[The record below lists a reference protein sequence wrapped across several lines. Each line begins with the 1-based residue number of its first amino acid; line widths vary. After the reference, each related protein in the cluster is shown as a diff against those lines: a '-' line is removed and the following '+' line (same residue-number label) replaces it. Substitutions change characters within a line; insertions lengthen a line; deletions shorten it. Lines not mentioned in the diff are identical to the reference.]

1 MPLHHTAASASA
13 PSRAALPLLVTMG
26 DASGIGPE
34 IIAKAAAA
42 GELRDAVVVG
52 DIAVLRRA
60 VAACGLWLPVAA
72 LEHPSDLAACPRDA
86 LAVCQPAGLE
96 RGLAALP
103 FGAVAARAGA
113 AAARSIEQAVA
124 WMREGAG
131 RAIVTAPIHKEA
143 LSAAGVA
150 FPGHTEMLQALA
162 AAPGEPP
169 PPVRMMLAND
179 ELRVVLV
186 TIHMSLR
193 RAIDALS
200 TQGIVDTLAI
210 AHAAGLRFGLAAPRI
225 AVAGLNPHA
234 GEGGLF
240 GDEEALLIAPA
251 IAQAR
256 AAGIDAS
263 GPFAPDTVFMR
274 ARDAANK
281 PGEFDFVVAM
291 THDHGLIPVKY
302 LGVEQGVNVTLGLPF
317 VRTSP
322 DHGTAFDIAG
332 RGIADPAS
340 LVAAA
345 KMARRLAP

>member
-1 MPLHHTAASASA
+1 
-13 PSRAALPLLVTMG
+13 
-26 DASGIGPE
+26 
-34 IIAKAAAA
+34 
-42 GELRDAVVVG
+42 VVG
-52 DIAVLRRA
+52 DPGVLRRA
-60 VAACGLWLPVAA
+60 VAACGLQMPLAV
-72 LEHPSDLAACPRDA
+72 LMHPSDRAACPPGA
-86 LAVCQPAGLE
+86 LAVCVPAGLPE
-96 RGLAALP
+96 GLAALP
-103 FGAVAARAGA
+103 WGAIDARAGA
-113 AAARSIEQAVA
+113 AAARCIEQAVA
-124 WMREGAG
+124 WTRAGAG

-143 LSAAGVA
+143 LAAAGVG
-150 FPGHTEMLQALA
+150 FPGHTEMLQSLA
-162 AAPGEPP
+162 AEPGEPV
-169 PPVRMMLAND
+169 PPVRMMLANE

-186 TIHMSLR
+186 TIHLSLR

-200 TQGIVDTLAI
+200 IDGIVQTLAI
-210 AHAAGLRFGLAAPRI
+210 THAAGLRFGISAPRI

-240 GDEEALLIAPA
+240 GDEEITLIAPA

-256 AAGIDAS
+256 TAGIAAS
-263 GPFAPDTVFMR
+263 GPYAPDTVFMR
-274 ARDAANK
+274 ARDSAVK

-340 LVAAA
+340 LVAALR
-345 KMARRLAP
+345 MARRLAA